1 MKAIEYLKKQIRKL
15 LKGLYLINDTDEEIK
30 ELEEWIRKQ

>member
-1 MKAIEYLKKQIRKL
+1 MKAIEYLKKQIRKV
-15 LKGLYLINDTDEEIK
+15 LKGLYLANDTEEELK

>member
-1 MKAIEYLKKQIRKL
+1 MKAIEYLKKQIRKIVE
-15 LKGLYLINDTDEEIK
+15 YLHPEVTDEEIK